1 MTLRGPPTSSERIT
15 VDGVFRKALL
25 LSPRGQ
31 VELYVM
37 LRERL
42 ADVAAPA
49 SEADEGID
57 RRRAA
62 VEAME
67 QVAAALD
74 LPVGTAPTSTQFTEQ
89 TRALGLDWTVSKLVR
104 LFKGWSNAQKFYENR
119 RLPETARQVSQR
131 RYIAAPRRTSLDHLA
146 EVAEWLDGKPPD
158 TSRLAY
164 DEWRNTY
171 NRANAASE
179 ESLPAHSRHLRRLF
193 PELTWQDMLNAAQDE
208 HADPWT
214 LSRQRAEERLRTEL
228 NPLGLVSVGT
238 AAALLGMTVFRFE
251 SARTSERPGFPQMF
265 GFVGRCRCRLNTGPS
280 APV

>member
-1 MTLRGPPTSSERIT
+1 
-15 VDGVFRKALL
+15 
-25 LSPRGQ
+25 
-31 VELYVM
+31 
-37 LRERL
+37 
-42 ADVAAPA
+42 
-49 SEADEGID
+49 
-57 RRRAA
+57 
-62 VEAME
+62 ME

-171 NRANAASE
+171 NGS
-179 ESLPAHSRHLRRLF
+179 
-193 PELTWQDMLNAAQDE
+193 
-208 HADPWT
+208 
-214 LSRQRAEERLRTEL
+214 
-228 NPLGLVSVGT
+228 
-238 AAALLGMTVFRFE
+238 
-251 SARTSERPGFPQMF
+251 
-265 GFVGRCRCRLNTGPS
+265 
-280 APV
+280 

>member
-1 MTLRGPPTSSERIT
+1 
-15 VDGVFRKALL
+15 
-25 LSPRGQ
+25 
-31 VELYVM
+31 M

-164 DEWRNTY
+164 DERRNTY
-171 NRANAASE
+171 NGS
-179 ESLPAHSRHLRRLF
+179 
-193 PELTWQDMLNAAQDE
+193 
-208 HADPWT
+208 
-214 LSRQRAEERLRTEL
+214 
-228 NPLGLVSVGT
+228 
-238 AAALLGMTVFRFE
+238 
-251 SARTSERPGFPQMF
+251 
-265 GFVGRCRCRLNTGPS
+265 
-280 APV
+280 